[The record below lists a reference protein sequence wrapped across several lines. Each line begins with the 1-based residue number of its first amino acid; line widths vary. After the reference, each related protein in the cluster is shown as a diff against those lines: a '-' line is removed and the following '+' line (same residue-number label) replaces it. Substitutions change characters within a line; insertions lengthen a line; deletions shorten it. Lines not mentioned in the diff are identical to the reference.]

1 MLSLVVRGEN
11 EEIEE
16 SGESAETAREWKSG
30 RGSAAVGRLLE
41 RVEIVGKRWTEKA
54 RDEGKRISLH
64 VPVSL
69 TIS

>member
-1 MLSLVVRGEN
+1 MRGVN

-16 SGESAETAREWKSG
+16 SGESAEMAREWKSG

-41 RVEIVGKRWTEKA
+41 RAEIVGKRWAEKA
-54 RDEGKRISLH
+54 RDEGKRISLSLH

>member
-1 MLSLVVRGEN
+1 M
-11 EEIEE
+11 
-16 SGESAETAREWKSG
+16 AREWGSG

-41 RVEIVGKRWTEKA
+41 RVGIVGKRWTEKA